1 MKEEGMAKRKREIV
15 EYASEGSS
23 AIVRLAVGSRKL
35 KADLDYHEGSWCSY
49 VDVNDALSELLLA
62 ESQQALAE
70 ALCKTFKCWDVDD
83 DGSMGAAEQT
93 DEIKAEIE
101 KLIEA
106 VRKCKDVKS
115 VKYLEASSI
124 EDGRFYAI
132 ECDFQ
137 KGRGGYYQLP
147 DEFVDCETI
156 HLVDRDSEY
165 DKTFSGDAEIEE
177 AFPEFFEIREDFF
190 AMPGEGIDEVF
201 GAAAWPGQ

>member
-1 MKEEGMAKRKREIV
+1 M
-15 EYASEGSS
+15 
-23 AIVRLAVGSRKL
+23 

-190 AMPGEGIDEVF
+190 AMPGEGVDEVF
-201 GAAAWPGQ
+201 GATAWPGQ